1 MLALM
6 VAFMLLLWGSF
17 IALVGTAIA
26 VIIRIIGRRPR
37 TRWARRD
44 TALETLRE
52 RYARGEIDEAEFRER
67 RRVLGAE

>member
-6 VAFMLLLWGSF
+6 MAFMLLLWGSF
-17 IALVGTAIA
+17 IALAGTAIA

-37 TRWARRD
+37 VRWARRD

-52 RYARGEIDEAEFRER
+52 RFARGEIDEAEFRER
-67 RRVLGAE
+67 RVLDAE